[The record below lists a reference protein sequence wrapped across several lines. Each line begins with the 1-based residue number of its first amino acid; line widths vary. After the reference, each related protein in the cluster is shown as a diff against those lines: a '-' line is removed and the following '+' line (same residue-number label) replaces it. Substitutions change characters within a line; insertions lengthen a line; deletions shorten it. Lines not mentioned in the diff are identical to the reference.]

1 MCSMDWTSRFA
12 ERARNRGGAELAAI
26 LSGPGPG
33 VLAMTG
39 GFPNVATFQTEV
51 LGEIAAR
58 VIATDPGVALQ
69 YGPSAG
75 LASTREYLR
84 ARVAA
89 TQGVAPAEDELIV
102 TSGGMEC
109 IDLLCRTM
117 LEPGDGVAIEA
128 PTFLGAI
135 LAFTAYEAELT
146 GIPMDA
152 DGMLVDE
159 LAARFSRGYRPKFVY
174 VIPEYQNPSGRTLSL
189 ERRRALIGTCRAYG
203 VLIFEDVAYRELSF
217 DGTSLPS
224 LWSLGPDVVL
234 QAGTFSKIF
243 SPGFR
248 MGWAL
253 GPASLVAPL
262 ADAKQNT
269 DQCAGALGQ
278 RMVVEYGLG
287 GHFEAGVAR
296 AQALYAAHWSAL
308 SASLSA
314 HMPPGVEW
322 SEPTGGMFTWLSVP
336 SDIDVRAMRDAATA
350 ARVAYVPGRA
360 FYVGDAGD
368 NAMRLSYSSLSE
380 ADLGEAGRRLA
391 GVIASALA
399 FT

>member
-1 MCSMDWTSRFA
+1 MDWTSRFA

-58 VIATDPGVALQ
+58 VIASDPGVALQ

-84 ARVAA
+84 SRVAS

-109 IDLLCRTM
+109 IDLLCRTL

-128 PTFLGAI
+128 PTYLGAI
-135 LAFTAYEAELT
+135 LAFTGYAAELT
-146 GIPMDA
+146 GIPMDEE
-152 DGMLVDE
+152 GMLVDE
-159 LAARFSRGYRPKFVY
+159 LEARFASGYRPKFVY

-189 ERRRALIGTCRAYG
+189 ARRRALIDACRRYG

-217 DGTSLPS
+217 DGSTLPT
-224 LWSLGPDVVL
+224 LWSLAPDVVL
-234 QAGTFSKIF
+234 QAGTTSKTF
-243 SPGFR
+243 FPGVR
-248 MGWAL
+248 LGWAV
-253 GPASLVAPL
+253 GPTAIAAQLVS
-262 ADAKQNT
+262 AKQNT

-278 RMVVEYGLG
+278 RMVEEYGRA
-287 GHFEAGVAR
+287 GHFDAGVPR
-296 AQALYAAHWSAL
+296 AQALYASHWGAL

-314 HMPPGVEW
+314 HMPDGVEW

-336 SDIDVRAMRDAATA
+336 PELDVRALRAAATEA
-350 ARVAYVPGRA
+350 AVAYVPGHA
-360 FYVGDAGD
+360 FYVGEDGYRE
-368 NAMRLSYSSLSE
+368 MRLSFSSLSE
-380 ADLGEAGRRLA
+380 ADLEEAGRRLA
-391 GVIASALA
+391 GVITSALA
-399 FT
+399 GALT

>member
-1 MCSMDWTSRFA
+1 MDWTSRFA

-39 GFPNVATFQTEV
+39 GFPNIATFQTEV

-75 LASTREYLR
+75 LPSVREYLR
-84 ARVAA
+84 SRVAS
-89 TQGVAPAEDELIV
+89 TQGVEPAEDELIV

-128 PTFLGAI
+128 PTYLGAI
-135 LAFTAYEAELT
+135 LGFAAYEAKLT
-146 GIPMDA
+146 GIPMDEE
-152 DGMLVDE
+152 GMLVDE
-159 LAARFSRGYRPKFVY
+159 LVTLFEGGYRPKFVY

-189 ERRRALIGTCRAYG
+189 ARREALVAACRAFG

-217 DGTSLPS
+217 SGESLPS

-234 QAGTFSKIF
+234 QAGTFSKVF

-253 GPASLVAPL
+253 GPAALVAPL

-278 RMVVEYGLG
+278 RMVEEYGRA
-287 GHFEAGVAR
+287 GHFDAGVPR
-296 AQALYAAHWSAL
+296 AQALYASHWAAL

-314 HMPPGVEW
+314 HMPAGVSW
-322 SEPTGGMFTWLSVP
+322 SEPTGGMFTWLSGPGEV
-336 SDIDVRAMRDAATA
+336 DVVALRGAATA
-350 ARVAYVPGRA
+350 AGVAYVPGHA
-360 FYVGDAGD
+360 FYVGDEGF
-368 NAMRLSYSSLSE
+368 NEMRLSFSHLSE
-380 ADLGEAGRRLA
+380 PDLEEAGRRLA
-391 GVIASALA
+391 GVISQALA
-399 FT
+399 GALT

>member
-39 GFPNVATFQTEV
+39 GVPNVATFQTEV

-128 PTFLGAI
+128 PTYLGAI
-135 LAFTAYEAELT
+135 LAFTGYGAELT
-146 GIPMDA
+146 GIPMDEE
-152 DGMLVDE
+152 GMLVDE
-159 LAARFSRGYRPKFVY
+159 LAARFARGYRPKFVY

-189 ERRRALIGTCRAYG
+189 ERRRALVDACRAYG
-203 VLIFEDVAYRELSF
+203 VLVFEDVAYRELSF

-234 QAGTFSKIF
+234 QAGTFSKSF
-243 SPGFR
+243 FPGVR
-248 MGWAL
+248 LGGAA
-253 GPASLVAPL
+253 GPAGVVAEL
-262 ADAKQNT
+262 AAAQANT
-269 DQCAGALGQ
+269 HQCAGGLGQ
-278 RMVVEYGLG
+278 RLG
-287 GHFEAGVAR
+287 GG
-296 AQALYAAHWSAL
+296 
-308 SASLSA
+308 
-314 HMPPGVEW
+314 
-322 SEPTGGMFTWLSVP
+322 
-336 SDIDVRAMRDAATA
+336 D
-350 ARVAYVPGRA
+350 GRA
-360 FYVGDAGD
+360 GGFERPPPAPP
-368 NAMRLSYSSLSE
+368 A
-380 ADLGEAGRRLA
+380 
-391 GVIASALA
+391 
-399 FT
+399 

>member
-128 PTFLGAI
+128 PTYLGAI
-135 LAFTAYEAELT
+135 LAFTGYGAELT
-146 GIPMDA
+146 GIPMDEE
-152 DGMLVDE
+152 GMLVDE
-159 LAARFSRGYRPKFVY
+159 LAARFARGYRPKFVY

-189 ERRRALIGTCRAYG
+189 ERRRALIDACRTYG

-224 LWSLGPDVVL
+224 LWSLGPDVVV

-253 GPASLVAPL
+253 GPAELVAPL

-278 RMVVEYGLG
+278 RMVEEYGRG
-287 GHFEAGVAR
+287 GHFDAGVAR
-296 AQALYAAHWSAL
+296 AQALYSSHWAALAG
-308 SASLSA
+308 SLSA
-314 HMPPGVEW
+314 HMPEGVVW

-336 SDIDVRAMRDAATA
+336 AGIDVRELRSAATE

-380 ADLGEAGRRLA
+380 ADLDEAGRRLA